1 MNGFQIIGVSIAAIF
16 GLTAVVGLFKRRIT
30 LPSGLFWL
38 TVWTTA
44 AVAILNP
51 EWTRIVAEALGI
63 ARGADLVF
71 YCAILAMLIG
81 FFLVYAKL
89 RRLDHRLTE
98 IVREMAIDEATGH
111 VAEDSPPSHA
121 ATKPRTG

>member
-16 GLTAVVGLFKRRIT
+16 GLVAVVGLVRRRIA

-38 TVWTTA
+38 TIWTTA
-44 AVAILNP
+44 AIAILNP
-51 EWTRIVAEALGI
+51 EWTRIVAESLGI

-71 YCAILAMLIG
+71 YCAILAMFVG

-89 RRLDHRLTE
+89 RRLDHRLTA
-98 IVREMAIDEATGH
+98 IVREIAIDEATGRE
-111 VAEDSPPSHA
+111 AGRDEPTTEA
-121 ATKPRTG
+121 